1 LIYWRL
7 IEKPQ
12 IEVDFMSGGYTGNLL
27 IVDLKRQ
34 SASVE
39 NTNLKDAKDFIGA
52 KGLGA
57 KILFDR
63 LKKGTDPL
71 SPDNILMFTTGP
83 ITGTVAQTS
92 GRGTVVTKSPQTGLF
107 LDSHFG
113 GVFAAEMKRAGW
125 DIIIIKN
132 RADSPVYLAINNDN
146 VEFKDASALWGKE
159 CLETHNILQD
169 KEGKTKTA
177 VIGPAG
183 ENLVKFS
190 AITIDG
196 HRHAGRGGSGAVMGS
211 KNLKA
216 IVLSGSTKVPLD
228 KEDEFRKKAKEV
240 LRQIQENDFVPKRRK
255 YGTPYWVKPINE
267 EGFIPTRNFQEG
279 IFEFADQINAEIM
292 QSRIVDGGGACF
304 NCVIACWNKSSIKSG
319 PFKGI
324 NMIGPEYET
333 IALMGS
339 NLGMKSIEDVAYIC
353 NVCNELGMDTIS
365 LGGVLGFAI
374 EAYKKK
380 IISKEDLNNNYIDWG
395 KPKELA
401 KLIKDIAYRRGKI
414 ADILAEGSKIAS
426 EKLGK
431 GSKDFAVQVNGL
443 EIPGYDPRGTFGMG
457 LAYATSDRGACHQ
470 RAWTVKAEL
479 YSPEFERF
487 SFKDK
492 AQMVKDVQDE
502 RAAFFSLVLCDFAPI
517 SVENCVDMW
526 NLSTGFDHTVES
538 YLKCGERIWNLVRLF
553 NIREGHNPSDDTLP
567 ERIFKDSFTKGPVKG
582 VHIKKDDF
590 EKSLQEYYSI
600 RGWDNKG
607 IPTKQ
612 KLEELGIEKL
622 VI

>member
-1 LIYWRL
+1 
-7 IEKPQ
+7 
-12 IEVDFMSGGYTGNLL
+12 MNGGYTGKILN
-27 IVDLKRQ
+27 IDLEKQ
-34 SASVE
+34 STNIE
-39 NTNLKDAKDFIGA
+39 KTNLSDAKNFIGA

-63 LKKGTDPL
+63 LKKGTNPL

-83 ITGTVAQTS
+83 LTGTASQTS
-92 GRGTVVTKSPQTGLF
+92 GRGTVVTKSPQTGLYV
-107 LDSHFG
+107 DSHFG
-113 GVFAAEMKRAGW
+113 GIFAAEMKKAGW
-125 DIIIIKN
+125 DIIIINN
-132 RADSPVYLAINNDN
+132 RAKNPVYLVIKDENI
-146 VEFKDASALWGKE
+146 EFKDASELWGKE
-159 CLETHNILQD
+159 CLDTHNTLQE
-169 KEGKTKTA
+169 KERKIKTA

-211 KNLKA
+211 KNLKSIA
-216 IVLSGSTKVPLD
+216 LSGSNKIPIHN
-228 KEDEFRKKAKEV
+228 EDEFRKKAKEV
-240 LRQIQENDFVPKRRK
+240 LKQIQENDFVPKRRK
-255 YGTPYWVKPINE
+255 FGTPYWVKPINE

-279 IFEFADQINAEIM
+279 RFEFAKEINADTM
-292 QSRIVDGGGACF
+292 QERIVDGGGACY
-304 NCVIACWNKSSIKSG
+304 NCVIACWNKSSIKTG

-324 NMIGPEYET
+324 KMIGPEYET

-353 NVCNELGMDTIS
+353 NVCNEQGMDTIS

-374 EAYKKK
+374 EAFEKG
-380 IISKEDLNNNYIDWG
+380 IITKEDLNNNSIGWG

-401 KLIKDIAYRRGKI
+401 KLIKDIAYRTGKVT
-414 ADILAEGSKIAS
+414 DILAEGSKIAS
-426 EKLGK
+426 ERLEK
-431 GSKDFAVQVNGL
+431 GSEDFAVHVNGL

-479 YSPEFERF
+479 YSPDLERF

-492 AQMVKDVQDE
+492 AQIVKDVQDE

-526 NLSTGFDHTVES
+526 NLSSGFNHTAES
-538 YLKCGERIWNLVRLF
+538 YLECGERIWNIVRLF
-553 NIREGHNPSDDTLP
+553 NLREGHNPYDDRLP
-567 ERIFKDSFTKGPVKG
+567 ERIYKDSFTKGPVKG
-582 VHIKKDDF
+582 IHIKKGEF
-590 EKSLQEYYSI
+590 EKVSQCIS
-600 RGWDNKG
+600 
-607 IPTKQ
+607 
-612 KLEELGIEKL
+612 
-622 VI
+622 V

>member
-1 LIYWRL
+1 
-7 IEKPQ
+7 
-12 IEVDFMSGGYTGNLL
+12 MSGGYTGNILN
-27 IVDLKRQ
+27 VDLKKH
-34 SASVE
+34 STSFE
-39 NTNLKDAKDFIGA
+39 KTNLSDAKNFIGA

-63 LKKGTDPL
+63 LKKETDPL
-71 SPDNILMFTTGP
+71 SPENILMLTTGP
-83 ITGTVAQTS
+83 LTGTIAQTS
-92 GRGTVVTKSPQTGLF
+92 GRGTVITKSPQTGLF
-107 LDSHFG
+107 VDSHFG

-132 RADSPVYLAINNDN
+132 RAKDPVYLVIRDDN
-146 VEFKDASALWGKE
+146 VDFKDASKLWGKE
-159 CLETHNILQD
+159 CLDTHNALQE
-169 KEGKTKTA
+169 KEGRIKTA

-211 KNLKA
+211 KNLKGIA
-216 IVLSGSTKVPLD
+216 LSGSNKIPIHN
-228 KEDEFRKKAKEV
+228 EDEFRKKAKDV
-240 LRQIQENDFVPKRRK
+240 LKQIQENDFVPKRRK
-255 YGTPYWVKPINE
+255 FGTPYWVKPINE

-279 IFEFADQINAEIM
+279 RFEFAKEINADTM
-292 QSRIVDGGGACF
+292 QERIVDGGGACY
-304 NCVIACWNKSSIKSG
+304 NCIIACWNKSSIKSG

-324 NMIGPEYET
+324 KMIGPEYET

-374 EAYKKK
+374 EAFEKG
-380 IISKEDLNNNYIDWG
+380 IITKEDLNDNSIGWG
-395 KPKELA
+395 KPKEIA
-401 KLIKDIAYRRGKI
+401 KLINDIAYRRGEV

-431 GSKDFAVQVNGL
+431 GSNDFAVHVNGL

-479 YSPEFERF
+479 YSPDLERF

-492 AQMVKDVQDE
+492 AQIVKDVQDE

-526 NLSTGFDHTVES
+526 NFSTGFDHTVQS
-538 YLKCGERIWNLVRLF
+538 YLECGERIWNLVRLF
-553 NIREGHNPSDDTLP
+553 NLREGHNPSNDTLP

-582 VHIKKDDF
+582 VHIKRDEF

-600 RGWDNKG
+600 RGWNDNG
-607 IPTKQ
+607 IPTK
-612 KLEELGIEKL
+612 KKIKELSLEKM

>member
-1 LIYWRL
+1 
-7 IEKPQ
+7 
-12 IEVDFMSGGYTGNLL
+12 MSGGYTEKILN
-27 IVDLKRQ
+27 VDLKKQ
-34 SASVE
+34 STSVE
-39 NTNLKDAKDFIGA
+39 NTNLSDTKNFIGA

-83 ITGTVAQTS
+83 LTATIAQTS

-107 LDSHFG
+107 VDSHFG

-125 DIIIIKN
+125 DIIIINN
-132 RADSPVYLAINNDN
+132 RAKSPIYLVIKDENL
-146 VEFKDASALWGKE
+146 EFKDASDLWGKE
-159 CLETHNILQD
+159 CLDTHNALQD

-183 ENLVKFS
+183 ENLVKYS

-211 KNLKA
+211 KNLKGIA
-216 IVLSGSTKVPLD
+216 LSGSNKIRLHN
-228 KEDEFRKKAKEV
+228 EDEFRKKAKEV
-240 LRQIQENDFVPKRRK
+240 LKQIQENDFVPKRRK
-255 YGTPYWVKPINE
+255 FGTPYWVKPINE

-279 IFEFADQINAEIM
+279 RFEFAKEINADTM
-292 QSRIVDGGGACF
+292 QERIVDGGGACY
-304 NCVIACWNKSSIKSG
+304 NCVIACWNKSSIKTG

-324 NMIGPEYET
+324 KMIGPEYET

-374 EAYKKK
+374 EASEKGIITKK
-380 IISKEDLNNNYIDWG
+380 DLNNNSIGWS

-401 KLIKDIAYRRGKI
+401 ILIKDIAYRNGKV

-426 EKLGK
+426 ERLGK
-431 GSKDFAVQVNGL
+431 GSENFAVHVNGL

-479 YSPEFERF
+479 YSPDLERF
-487 SFKDK
+487 SFNDK
-492 AQMVKDVQDE
+492 AQIVKDVQDE

-538 YLKCGERIWNLVRLF
+538 YLKCGERIWNIVRLF
-553 NIREGHNPSDDTLP
+553 NLREGHNPSKDTLA
-567 ERIFKDSFTKGPVKG
+567 ERIFKDTFTEGPVKG
-582 VHIKKDDF
+582 IHIKKDDF
-590 EKSLQEYYSI
+590 EKSLQEYYSL
-600 RGWDNKG
+600 RGWDKKG
-607 IPTKQ
+607 IPTKE
-612 KLEELGIEKL
+612 KLKELGL
-622 VI
+622 

>member
-1 LIYWRL
+1 
-7 IEKPQ
+7 
-12 IEVDFMSGGYTGNLL
+12 MSGGYTGNTL
-27 IVDLKRQ
+27 IIDLKNQ
-34 SASVE
+34 STSVE
-39 NTNLKDAKDFIGA
+39 KTNLSDAKNFIGA

-71 SPDNILMFTTGP
+71 SPENILMFTTGP
-83 ITGTVAQTS
+83 LTGTVAQTS

-107 LDSHFG
+107 VDSHFG

-125 DIIIIKN
+125 DIIIINNSSKK
-132 RADSPVYLAINNDN
+132 PIYLVIKDEN
-146 VEFKDASALWGKE
+146 VVFKDASDLWGKE
-159 CLETHNILQD
+159 CLVTHNALQE
-169 KEGKTKTA
+169 KEGKIKTA

-190 AITIDG
+190 SITIDG

-211 KNLKA
+211 KNLKSIA
-216 IVLSGSTKVPLD
+216 LSGSSKIPLHN
-228 KEDEFRKKAKEV
+228 EDEFRKKAKEV
-240 LRQIQENDFVPKRRK
+240 LKQIQENDFVPKRRK

-279 IFEFADQINAEIM
+279 RFEFADKINAHNM
-292 QSRIVDGGGACF
+292 QERIVDGGGACF

-324 NMIGPEYET
+324 KMIGPEYET

-353 NVCNELGMDTIS
+353 NVCNEVGMDTIS

-374 EAYKKK
+374 EAFEKGIIPKK
-380 IISKEDLNNNYIDWG
+380 DLDNNSIDWG

-401 KLIKDIAYRRGKI
+401 KLIKNIANRKGKI

-426 EKLGK
+426 EILGK
-431 GSKDFAVQVNGL
+431 DSKNFAVHVNGL

-479 YSPEFERF
+479 YSPDLERF

-492 AQMVKDVQDE
+492 AQIVKDVQDE

-526 NLSTGFDHTVES
+526 NLSTGFDHTTES
-538 YLKCGERIWNLVRLF
+538 YLECGERIWNLVRLF
-553 NIREGHNPSDDTLP
+553 NLREGHNPSNDKLP
-567 ERIFKDSFTKGPVKG
+567 QRIFKDSFTKGPVKG
-582 VHIKKDDF
+582 VHINQDDF
-590 EKSLQEYYSI
+590 NKSIQEYYSL
-600 RGWDNKG
+600 RGWDKKG
-607 IPTKQ
+607 IPTK
-612 KLEELGIEKL
+612 EKL
-622 VI
+622 KKLGLENMVI